1 MLYDGLSGKSIATM
15 KSLINTTGNT
25 ESGIVCKENDFKDT
39 SALLKLLQESF
50 HQISSVQNLESR
62 VKIELLI
69 GEAFE
74 EK

>member
-1 MLYDGLSGKSIATM
+1 MLYDGLSGKKISIM
-15 KSLINTTGNT
+15 KSLINTAGNT